1 MRPTRLIPGTMY
13 AVCLGI
19 LLAGCGKEK
28 EANASRTAPT
38 EDSQVASPANE
49 VQMATTAVTKPK
61 VEFPDKHVA
70 FLDSYCMD
78 CHDADTEKGSVN
90 LEALSFKIET
100 IEQAETWQKS
110 SMSSTLVRCLQKRRS
125 SPSKRRRQ
133 IS

>member
-1 MRPTRLIPGTMY
+1 MP
-13 AVCLGI
+13 
-19 LLAGCGKEK
+19 
-28 EANASRTAPT
+28 
-38 EDSQVASPANE
+38 
-49 VQMATTAVTKPK
+49 TTAVTKPK

-100 IEQAETWQKS
+100 IEQAETWQKVLNV
-110 SMSSTLVRCLQKRRS
+110 SSTLVRCLQKRRS

-133 IS
+133 IF

>member
-1 MRPTRLIPGTMY
+1 M
-13 AVCLGI
+13 
-19 LLAGCGKEK
+19 KSE
-28 EANASRTAPT
+28 
-38 EDSQVASPANE
+38 
-49 VQMATTAVTKPK
+49 ATTAVTKPK

-70 FLDSYCMD
+70 FLDTYCMD

-100 IEQAETWQKS
+100 IEQAETWQKVLNVLNS
-110 SMSSTLVRCLQKRRS
+110 GEMPPERRS